1 MGKAASKRAQRRF
14 FAIASVGKG
23 RWYWVVWPSL
33 AEVQAAEQPVFL
45 VGEGYAA
52 SKAEAVDR
60 ALELAGMYGEWIA
73 AKYAEDYHR
82 RRATGTRSKA
92 NTTAGGGTSAPSM
105 QEFLYRDTVDVESG
119 QRISTAHRVV
129 KRTDKYVFVE
139 QKPYA
144 SKDLTG
150 SFLDR
155 ERPTF
160 RLDRQILEQEGYAFI
175 PASASL
181 SDSEEPVFYAADRIH
196 AFRRELFQCLQV
208 LELSWPCTQEEVKT
222 AYRRLV
228 RSAHPD
234 GGGDHDRFLRLQ
246 EAYEQ
251 AMQLCGQH
259 GE

>member
-1 MGKAASKRAQRRF
+1 MVSFGSKKEKRRF
-14 FAIASVGKG
+14 FAVASVGKG
-23 RWYWVVWPSL
+23 RWYWAVWPSL
-33 AEVQAAEQPVFL
+33 AEVQSSEEPLFL
-45 VGEGYAA
+45 VGEGYEA

-60 ALELAGMYGEWIA
+60 ALELAGNDGEWIA

-82 RRATGTRSKA
+82 RQVIGTRRKA
-92 NTTAGGGTSAPSM
+92 NTTAGGGTSAPSK
-105 QEFLYRDTVDVESG
+105 QEFLYRDMVDMESG

-139 QKPYA
+139 QQPYA
-144 SKDLTG
+144 SNDLTG
-150 SFLDR
+150 SLLDR

-160 RLDRQILEQEGYAFI
+160 RLDRQRLEQEGYAFI

-181 SDSEEPVFYAADRIH
+181 SDSEEPVFYASGRIP
-196 AFRRELFQCLQV
+196 AFGSELFQCLQV
-208 LELSWPCTQEEVKT
+208 LDLSWPCTPEEVKT
-222 AYRRLV
+222 AYRGLV

-251 AMQLCGQH
+251 ALQLCVQQGK
-259 GE
+259 